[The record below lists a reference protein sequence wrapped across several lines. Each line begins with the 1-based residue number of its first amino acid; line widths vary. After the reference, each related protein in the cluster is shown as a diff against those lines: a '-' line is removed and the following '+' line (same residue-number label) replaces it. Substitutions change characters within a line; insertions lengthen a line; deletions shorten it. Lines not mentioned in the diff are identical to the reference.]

1 MLLWWQVTNYWL
13 EEIGD
18 QQGISLT
25 YLGTV
30 FGLECH
36 WVAKGSSARA
46 QTMGFWEFL
55 FLPLLKSIFFSIR
68 CCPSWPRVPKAQ
80 KGADLQLLQ
89 HLWPFCPHRWEEQG
103 LPFLSARGFADPWG
117 QVLLSCLA
125 ASAPPALALPYVT
138 SERPKIVTFHL
149 LPPPTTLSKD
159 MSSCVTPAHKC
170 TRICKSILLSV
181 CCKITDPDP
190 LARILLQVWTGSSRL
205 LGLFSLEKEKET

>member
-68 CCPSWPRVPKAQ
+68 CCPSWPRVPRGSERGWFATSSAFVTLLPSQ
-80 KGADLQLLQ
+80 MGRARAAFPVSQRFCWPVGPSAAELPGSLSSSCPGAALCN
-89 HLWPFCPHRWEEQG
+89 LWETQNCHFPSPPSSYHSEQ
-103 LPFLSARGFADPWG
+103 RH
-117 QVLLSCLA
+117 VLLC
-125 ASAPPALALPYVT
+125 
-138 SERPKIVTFHL
+138 
-149 LPPPTTLSKD
+149 D
-159 MSSCVTPAHKC
+159 SST
-170 TRICKSILLSV
+170 
-181 CCKITDPDP
+181 
-190 LARILLQVWTGSSRL
+190 QVYQDL
-205 LGLFSLEKEKET
+205 